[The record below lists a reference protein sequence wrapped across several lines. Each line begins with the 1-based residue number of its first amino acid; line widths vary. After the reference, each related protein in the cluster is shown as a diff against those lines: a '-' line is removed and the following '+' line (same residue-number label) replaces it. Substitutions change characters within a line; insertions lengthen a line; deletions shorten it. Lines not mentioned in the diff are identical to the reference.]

1 MSAQARMAIR
11 DAGEGWVR
19 LTSSDGEIP
28 TTVYQLRDDK
38 PIVLAY
44 SGEETGTGGERLL
57 LYLHAREY
65 DGEEA
70 KRRYEEDTRR
80 GG

>member
-28 TTVYQLRDDK
+28 TAVYQLRDNK

>member
-1 MSAQARMAIR
+1 MSAQARVAIR

-19 LTSSDGEIP
+19 LTSSDGEIRP
-28 TTVYQLRDDK
+28 SVYQMRDGK
-38 PIVLAY
+38 PILLAC
-44 SGEETGTGGERLL
+44 SGEEIGLGGERLL
-57 LYLHAREY
+57 LYLHAPEY

-70 KRRYEEDTRR
+70 MRRYEEDTRR

>member
-1 MSAQARMAIR
+1 MSEKSSIAIVN
-11 DAGEGWVR
+11 AGEGWVR
-19 LTSSDGEIP
+19 LTSSDGE
-28 TTVYQLRDDK
+28 TLMSVYETREGK

-44 SGEETGTGGERLL
+44 SGEEAGPEGERLL
-57 LYLHAREY
+57 LYLHAPEY

-70 KRRYEEDTRR
+70 KRRYEDDTRR